1 MLFLLNVY
9 GQRTRFDFAK
19 IDKHMRQNLERYT
32 KAIMMSQDKYFE
44 QPGSKYIV
52 KVLIWLKMIYEIDIK
67 SKRIYNG
74 VCGCQWT
81 QKDHCGRQK
90 FEGHYPNVILIIK
103 YCFTIKEFQWNWN
116 VRIGYD
122 GTSTSVCNI
131 LLKLYLTCKN
141 YYSHNIGFLYIRV
154 TNIL

>member
-1 MLFLLNVY
+1 
-9 GQRTRFDFAK
+9 
-19 IDKHMRQNLERYT
+19 
-32 KAIMMSQDKYFE
+32 MSNAQDLTFPRLINIWDYILKGKSE
-44 QPGSKYIV
+44 CTYIV
-52 KVLIWLKMIYEIDIK
+52 KWLLRLKMIYEIAIK

-74 VCGCQWT
+74 VCWCQWT

-141 YYSHNIGFLYIRV
+141 YYSHNIGFLYTRV
-154 TNIL
+154 MNTNIL